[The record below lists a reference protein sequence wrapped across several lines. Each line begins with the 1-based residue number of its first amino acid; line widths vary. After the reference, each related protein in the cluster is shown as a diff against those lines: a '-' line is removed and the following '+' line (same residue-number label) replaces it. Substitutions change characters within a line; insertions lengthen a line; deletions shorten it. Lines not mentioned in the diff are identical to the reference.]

1 MKISA
6 KKTQDESAYNAEKA
20 EQLVKTRAKARAAIL
35 GRASYEQ
42 SLDTIFKVVIVADGK
57 LALYGNKSS
66 LKKQQAHLG
75 YSERHAFT
83 LYEAGLVVGRVL

>member
-1 MKISA
+1 MKIKA
-6 KKTQDESAYNAEKA
+6 KKTDDESAYNAERS
-20 EQLVKTRAKARAAIL
+20 EQAAKTRTKARAAIL

-66 LKKQQAHLG
+66 LKQQLAHLG
-75 YSERHAFT
+75 YSERHAYT